1 MEWVVERKYK
11 KEEYTVG
18 RFYVNGELFCNSL
31 EDKDRGL
38 DQNMTLSQLK
48 KMKVYSQTAI
58 PIGRYKV
65 VSYYWAKH
73 QKVYPMLLNVPAY
86 TGILIHG
93 GTSHKD
99 TLGCILVGENKVK
112 GGLIKCEPY
121 VRKLTQMLLEC
132 EKRGEETYI
141 TIK

>member
-1 MEWVVERKYK
+1 MEWVVDRKYK

-18 RFYVNGELFCNSL
+18 YFYVNGELFCNSL

-38 DQNMTLSQLK
+38 DQSMTLSQLK
-48 KMKVYSQTAI
+48 KMKKYGTTAI
-58 PIGRYKV
+58 PTGRYKV

-86 TGILIHG
+86 TGILIHAL
-93 GTSHKD
+93 KD
-99 TLGCILVGENKVK
+99 ASQSLGCIGAGENKVK

-121 VRKLTQMLLEC
+121 VRKLTQLLLEC
-132 EKRGEETYI
+132 EKRGEETFI